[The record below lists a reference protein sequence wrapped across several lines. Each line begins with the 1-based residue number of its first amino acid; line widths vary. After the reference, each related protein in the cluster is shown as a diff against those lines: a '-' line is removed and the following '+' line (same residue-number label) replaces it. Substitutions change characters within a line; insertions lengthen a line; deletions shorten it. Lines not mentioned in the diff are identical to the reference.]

1 MGINFNMNKD
11 FPPNTDPNLFS
22 LYAVMVGYAIVN
34 DFTMDE
40 SNSIGNWIILVGQYL
55 LTVSAQQQLIE
66 ARIDN
71 KNININSR
79 EAKTTGNIYE
89 GGKSNQNTREEVEYL
104 LKALKKMESEL
115 EQIKKDLDDKS

>member
-40 SNSIGNWIILVGQYL
+40 SNSIGN
-55 LTVSAQQQLIE
+55 
-66 ARIDN
+66 
-71 KNININSR
+71 
-79 EAKTTGNIYE
+79 
-89 GGKSNQNTREEVEYL
+89 
-104 LKALKKMESEL
+104 
-115 EQIKKDLDDKS
+115 

>member
-1 MGINFNMNKD
+1 MNKK

-40 SNSIGNWIILVGQYL
+40 QNSIGNWIILVGQYL

-104 LKALKKMESEL
+104 LKAIKKMESEL